1 MAAMST
7 ASHSSETRAVK
18 DLSVI
23 LSAAANGDPHATQE
37 LFPLVYD
44 ELKALARKRVAREK
58 TGHSLNATA
67 LVHEAYMRL
76 VGSDGGPNWQNRGHF
91 FAAAAEAMR
100 RILVENARRKARVKH
115 GGELHRVELTN
126 VDIEMRAQPEMVLAI
141 DDALDRF
148 AKEDAISAE
157 LVKLRYFAGLSVEE
171 AGHALTLS
179 RADAYR
185 HWKFARAWLQC
196 ELSDSSDTQASE

>member
-1 MAAMST
+1 M
-7 ASHSSETRAVK
+7 
-18 DLSVI
+18 
-23 LSAAANGDPHATQE
+23 
-37 LFPLVYD
+37 VYD
-44 ELKALARKRVAREK
+44 ELKSLARKRVAREK
-58 TGHSLNATA
+58 TDHTLNATA

-100 RILVENARRKARVKH
+100 RILVESARRKARVKH
-115 GGELHRVELTN
+115 GGEMQRIELTN

-141 DDALDRF
+141 DDALERF
-148 AKEDAISAE
+148 AKQDAVSAE

-171 AGHALTLS
+171 AGNTLSLS

-196 ELSDSSDTQASE
+196 ELSDSSDAGTEE

>member
-1 MAAMST
+1 MAVVLN

-23 LSAAANGDPHATQE
+23 LSAAAKGDLQATQK

-76 VGSDGGPNWQNRGHF
+76 VGSDGGPDWQNRGHF
-91 FAAAAEAMR
+91 IAAAAEAMR
-100 RILVENARRKARVKH
+100 RILVESARRKARVKH
-115 GGELHRVELTN
+115 GGELHRIELTN
-126 VDIEMRAQPEMVLAI
+126 VDVEMRAQSEMVLAV
-141 DDALDRF
+141 DDTLERF
-148 AKEDAISAE
+148 TKEDAISAE
-157 LVKLRYFAGLSVEE
+157 LVKLRYFAGLSVGE
-171 AGHALTLS
+171 AGNAQS
-179 RADAYR
+179 RGDAYR
-185 HWKFARAWLQC
+185 HWKFARAGLQC
-196 ELSDSSDTQASE
+196 ELSDSSDTEAGE